1 MKQDTIFY
9 QLFKRSPTLLFEL
22 ISNFPP
28 QATGYRFD
36 SVEVKETAFRADGV
50 FLPPTP
56 DGNVFFGEVQQALDN
71 LLYERLLAEIA
82 IFAYRDRDSF
92 KDWRAVVIYP
102 TRDIEQKRLDLVQE
116 FIASGRI
123 TRIYLD
129 ELGEIED
136 LPWGLALMVLT
147 ILPSEEMLAKAKIM
161 LQQFSVEEAT
171 SPETSNEGSA
181 ILDLVIT
188 AIVYKFSELS
198 RDEVLVMLGLELKE
212 PRAFQETRAE
222 GEALGEAKGET
233 KGKLAAVKEGIE
245 AILLVRFGE
254 IDDDLA
260 TVVPELMK
268 LDSREYTRLLL
279 NLSRSELIAFSLVEQ
294 SEE

>member
-22 ISNFPP
+22 LADFPP
-28 QATGYRFD
+28 QATDYRFD

-56 DGNVFFGEVQQALDN
+56 EGNVYFGEVQQARDN
-71 LLYERLLAEIA
+71 LLYERLMAEVS

-102 TRDIEQKRLDLVQE
+102 SRDIEQERLEIVQE
-116 FIASGRI
+116 FLTSGRI

-129 ELGEIED
+129 ELGSIED
-136 LPWGLALMVLT
+136 LPWGLALMALT
-147 ILPSEEMLAKAKIM
+147 ILPSDEMLAKAKEM
-161 LQQFSVEEAT
+161 LQRFSMEEAT
-171 SPETSNEGSA
+171 STETSSEGSA
-181 ILDLVIT
+181 ILDLVTT
-188 AIVYKFSELS
+188 AIVYKFPELS
-198 RDEVLVMLGLELKE
+198 RDEVLAMLGLELRE
-212 PRAFQETRAE
+212 PKAFQEIREETTTAVTA
-222 GEALGEAKGET
+222 ALT
-233 KGKLAAVKEGIE
+233 KEGIE

-254 IDDDLA
+254 IDEELA
-260 TVVPELMK
+260 TVVPKLME

-279 NLSRSELIAFSLVEQ
+279 NLSRSELLALP
-294 SEE
+294 

>member
-22 ISNFPP
+22 TANYPP
-28 QATGYRFD
+28 QATEYRFD

-56 DGNVFFGEVQQALDN
+56 EGNVYFGEVQQARDN
-71 LLYERLLAEIA
+71 LLYERLMAEIS

-102 TRDIEQKRLDLVQE
+102 SRDIEQERLELVQE
-116 FIASGRI
+116 FLASSRI

-147 ILPSEEMLAKAKIM
+147 ILPSEEMLAKAKEM
-161 LQQFSVEEAT
+161 LQRFSVEDAT
-171 SPETSNEGSA
+171 SPETSKEGSA

-188 AIVYKFSELS
+188 AIVYKFSELT
-198 RDEVLVMLGLELKE
+198 RDEVLTMLGLELKE
-212 PRAFQETRAE
+212 PRAFQEIREETTAE
-222 GEALGEAKGET
+222 VTAALT
-233 KGKLAAVKEGIE
+233 KEGIE

-254 IDDDLA
+254 IDEELA
-260 TVVPELMK
+260 TVVPKLMR
-268 LDSREYTRLLL
+268 LESREYTGLLL
-279 NLSRSELIAFSLVEQ
+279 NLSRSELLALP
-294 SEE
+294 

>member
-22 ISNFPP
+22 LASFP
-28 QATGYRFD
+28 AEASGYRFD
-36 SVEVKETAFRADGV
+36 SIEVKETAFRADGI

-56 DGNVFFGEVQQALDN
+56 AGNVFFAEVQQERDN

-92 KDWRAVVIYP
+92 RDWQAVVIYP
-102 TRDIEQKRLDLVQE
+102 SRSTEQERLELVQE
-116 FIASGRI
+116 FLASGRI
-123 TRIYLD
+123 TLIYLD

-147 ILPSEEMLAKAKIM
+147 ILPSDEMLDKAKEL
-161 LQQFSVEEAT
+161 LQRFSIEEAVST
-171 SPETSNEGSA
+171 ETFSAGSA

-198 RDEVLVMLGLELKE
+198 RDEVLAMLGQELQE
-212 PRAFQETRAE
+212 PRAFREIRE
-222 GEALGEAKGET
+222 EAT
-233 KGKLAAVKEGIE
+233 AATTVAVTKEGIE

-254 IDDDLA
+254 IDQELA
-260 TVVPELMK
+260 AVVPKLME

-279 NLSRSELIAFSLVEQ
+279 NLSRSELLALP
-294 SEE
+294 

>member
-1 MKQDTIFY
+1 
-9 QLFKRSPTLLFEL
+9 
-22 ISNFPP
+22 
-28 QATGYRFD
+28 
-36 SVEVKETAFRADGV
+36 
-50 FLPPTP
+50 
-56 DGNVFFGEVQQALDN
+56 
-71 LLYERLLAEIA
+71 
-82 IFAYRDRDSF
+82 
-92 KDWRAVVIYP
+92 
-102 TRDIEQKRLDLVQE
+102 
-116 FIASGRI
+116 
-123 TRIYLD
+123 
-129 ELGEIED
+129 
-136 LPWGLALMVLT
+136 
-147 ILPSEEMLAKAKIM
+147 
-161 LQQFSVEEAT
+161 VEEAT

-279 NLSRSELIAFSLVEQ
+279 NLSRSELLALSLTEQ

>member
-22 ISNFPP
+22 IANFPP
-28 QATGYRFD
+28 QANAYRFD

-56 DGNVFFGEVQQALDN
+56 AGNVYFGEVQQAKDD
-71 LLYERLLAEIA
+71 LLYERLLAEIG

-92 KDWRAVVIYP
+92 QDWRAVVIYP
-102 TRDIEQKRLDLVQE
+102 SRSIEQERLDLVQE
-116 FIASGRI
+116 FLASGRI

-136 LPWGLALMVLT
+136 LPWSLALMALT
-147 ILPSEEMLAKAKIM
+147 ILPDDEMLAKAKVM
-161 LQQFSVEEAT
+161 MERFDEEEAI
-171 SPETSNEGSA
+171 SSETSSEGSA

-188 AIVYKFSELS
+188 AIVYKFSELT
-198 RDEVLVMLGLELKE
+198 RDEVLAMLGLELKE
-212 PRAFQETRAE
+212 PRAFQDIREETTAVVTAE
-222 GEALGEAKGET
+222 VT
-233 KGKLAAVKEGIE
+233 KESIE

-254 IDDDLA
+254 IDEELA
-260 TVVPELMK
+260 MVVPKLMELER
-268 LDSREYTRLLL
+268 REYTRLLL
-279 NLSRSELIAFSLVEQ
+279 NLSRSELLALP
-294 SEE
+294 

>member
-22 ISNFPP
+22 LADFPP
-28 QATGYRFD
+28 QATDYRFD

-56 DGNVFFGEVQQALDN
+56 EGNVYFGEVQQARDN
-71 LLYERLLAEIA
+71 LLYERLMAEVS

-102 TRDIEQKRLDLVQE
+102 SRDIEQERLELVQE
-116 FIASGRI
+116 FLASGRI

-136 LPWGLALMVLT
+136 LPWGLALMALT
-147 ILPSEEMLAKAKIM
+147 ILPSDEMLAKAKEM
-161 LQQFSVEEAT
+161 LQRFSMEEAT
-171 SPETSNEGSA
+171 STETSSEGSA
-181 ILDLVIT
+181 ILDLVTT
-188 AIVYKFSELS
+188 AIVYKFPELS
-198 RDEVLVMLGLELKE
+198 RDEVLAMLGLELKE
-212 PRAFQETRAE
+212 PRAFQEIREETTTAVTTAVTA
-222 GEALGEAKGET
+222 ALT
-233 KGKLAAVKEGIE
+233 KEGIE

-254 IDDDLA
+254 IDEELA
-260 TVVPELMK
+260 TVIPKLME

-279 NLSRSELIAFSLVEQ
+279 NLSRSELLALP
-294 SEE
+294 

>member
-22 ISNFPP
+22 LANFPP
-28 QATGYRFD
+28 QAADYRFD

-56 DGNVFFGEVQQALDN
+56 EGNVYFGEVQQAGDN
-71 LLYERLLAEIA
+71 LLYERLMAEVS

-92 KDWRAVVIYP
+92 KDWRAVVLYP
-102 TRDIEQKRLDLVQE
+102 SRDIEQERLEIVQE
-116 FIASGRI
+116 FLASGRI

-129 ELGEIED
+129 ELGSIED

-147 ILPSEEMLAKAKIM
+147 ILPSDEMLAKAKEM
-161 LQQFSVEEAT
+161 LQRFSMEEAT
-171 SPETSNEGSA
+171 STETSTEGSA
-181 ILDLVIT
+181 ILDLVTT
-188 AIVYKFSELS
+188 AIIYKFSELT
-198 RDEVLVMLGLELKE
+198 RDEVLAMLGLELQE
-212 PRAFQETRAE
+212 PRAFQEIRE
-222 GEALGEAKGET
+222 ET
-233 KGKLAAVKEGIE
+233 TAAVTAALTKEGIE

-254 IDDDLA
+254 IDEDLA
-260 TVVPELMK
+260 GVVPKLME

-279 NLSRSELIAFSLVEQ
+279 NLSRSELLALL
-294 SEE
+294 